1 MTQSIARERGNF
13 SNRSSV
19 TAWNSQ
25 VARSQAGT
33 GTATIAK
40 ITATPIRKRKHGL
53 LRGHMSNTNRLS
65 DWVMRGANFVL
76 SGSDN
81 AIPTPSIT
89 VPGGAPT
96 QYDLVR
102 RNSFI
107 HGADTMRN
115 KFVERMTWFAE
126 YAPSRESADYL
137 WRVIMDVKDF
147 RVTPED
153 AD

>member
-1 MTQSIARERGNF
+1 M
-13 SNRSSV
+13 
-19 TAWNSQ
+19 NS
-25 VARSQAGT
+25 
-33 GTATIAK
+33 
-40 ITATPIRKRKHGL
+40 
-53 LRGHMSNTNRLS
+53 TNRLS

-76 SGSDN
+76 SASGTADTPPP
-81 AIPTPSIT
+81 ITPPTS
-89 VPGGAPT
+89 GAPT
-96 QYDLVR
+96 QYDLLR

>member
-1 MTQSIARERGNF
+1 MN
-13 SNRSSV
+13 SS
-19 TAWNSQ
+19 
-25 VARSQAGT
+25 
-33 GTATIAK
+33 
-40 ITATPIRKRKHGL
+40 
-53 LRGHMSNTNRLS
+53 NRLS
-65 DWVMRGANFVL
+65 DWVMRSVNFAF
-76 SGSDN
+76 SASEN
-81 AIPTPSIT
+81 PIPQMRDPNL
-89 VPGGAPT
+89 PPT
-96 QYDLVR
+96 QYDVLR

-153 AD
+153 AQ